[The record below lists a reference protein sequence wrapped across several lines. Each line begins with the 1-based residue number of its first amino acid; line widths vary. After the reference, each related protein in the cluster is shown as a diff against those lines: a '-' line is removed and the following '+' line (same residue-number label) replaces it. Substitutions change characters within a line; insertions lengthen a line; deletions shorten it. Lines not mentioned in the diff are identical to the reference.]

1 MNAGPGRPGG
11 PGGRAVFVE
20 APARLHFG
28 VLDLR
33 GALGRRFGGIG
44 AAVPAPSLLLEA
56 RPAPALAAE
65 GPDAARALEFA
76 RRFAAHYGIALGVHF
91 CLHRAIPAHA
101 GLGSGTQLALAVA
114 RACAELYGLETDAAA
129 LARVVGRGVRS
140 GVGTWTFAYGGF
152 VLEGGRRTDG
162 GGAGGAGGAGGVAP
176 LLARLPMP
184 ETWRYVLAVP
194 PGRPGL
200 AGEEEA
206 AAFARLP
213 APPAREVERV
223 AHLVLLQLL
232 PALAEGD
239 LAAFGAALGE
249 VQRVTGGWFAPAQ
262 GGIFAPGP
270 TGTLVERLREWGA
283 HGVGQSSWGPAVYG
297 IVDDAAAA
305 RLLAERARAVV
316 GPGGAVYEGRFGATG
331 ARVWSEGGREPPG

>member
-1 MNAGPGRPGG
+1 
-11 PGGRAVFVE
+11 VFVE